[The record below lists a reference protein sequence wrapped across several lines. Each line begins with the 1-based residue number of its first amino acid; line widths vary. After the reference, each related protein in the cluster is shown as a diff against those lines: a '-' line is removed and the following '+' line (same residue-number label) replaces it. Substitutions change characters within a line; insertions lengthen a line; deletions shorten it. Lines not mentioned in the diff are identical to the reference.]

1 MEVSV
6 SLDAVLGKCA
16 VLPASC
22 EEGPH
27 TFVCTHTYDHAAK
40 ALVAPPSLPAPSAAG
55 GAGGSASA
63 KGKGK
68 ASAAAPASAAASDH
82 GHANESGDPI
92 RLATM
97 DIFAG
102 CGGLSEGMRQA
113 GATRS
118 MWAIEYEPDA
128 AVAFGDNHPGAHV
141 FNANCNVILRRAM
154 SKAGLPDGEAIAS
167 PEAETQAGDMAP
179 EQVAAL
185 PLPGQVEFICG
196 GPPCQG
202 FSGMNRFTLK
212 GSLWSKVQNEM
223 ILAFLSYADLY
234 RPRYFLL
241 ENVRRLRSCFACMFC
256 LCMLSCSRVCL
267 CSFSF
272 ASRRCATSWRS
283 TRA

>member
-1 MEVSV
+1 VTV

-16 VLPASC
+16 VLPAGS
-22 EEGPH
+22 EEAAH
-27 TFVCTHTYDHAAK
+27 TFVCTQTFDSAART
-40 ALVAPPSLPAPSAAG
+40 LGAPPSLPAPPAPAAD
-55 GAGGSASA
+55 A

-68 ASAAAPASAAASDH
+68 ASAASAAAAAAAAADH
-82 GHANESGDPI
+82 GHGNQSGDAL

-118 MWAIEYEPDA
+118 LWAIEYEPDA

-141 FNANCNVILRRAM
+141 FNANCNVILRRCM
-154 SKAGLPDGEAIAS
+154 SKAGLPDDQAIAS
-167 PEAETQAGDMAP
+167 PEAETQATEMAP
-179 EQVAAL
+179 AQVAAL
-185 PLPGQVEFICG
+185 PLPGEVEFICG

-202 FSGMNRFTLK
+202 FSGMNRFTSK

-223 ILAFLSYADLY
+223 ILAFLSYADLF

-241 ENVRRLRSCFACMFC
+241 ENVSRSLLYAY
-256 LCMLSCSRVCL
+256 MLICS
-267 CSFSF
+267 
-272 ASRRCATSWRS
+272 
-283 TRA
+283 